1 MKITAETI
9 QRAARFGNPVMDGNQ
24 ATFIWEGKH
33 APAIAGDFNNWDSSS
48 TKFIRV
54 SPTLLPASA
63 ISSPLGKPAFSCTLT
78 FPRGAYIEYAFDDPV
93 SHKRFLDPLNRNS
106 LNNGIGGRNNFF
118 YMPEG
123 RPSPLTRRRA
133 GTPAGVVTNH
143 RISTWMLADK
153 GERTVHLYQ
162 PPVHGRVPLLV
173 VYDGTDYLRR
183 GRLAV
188 IVDNLIAQKRIHP
201 IAMAFLQNGGPRRSV
216 EYFCSDAT
224 LAWVDHEVIPLA
236 RRELNLLDVKRH
248 PGAYGVLGAS
258 AGGLM
263 SLYTGLRMP
272 EIFGKVLTQSGVSS
286 WAGRDFATVDLV
298 KHKHPREIQV
308 WLDAG
313 KFEWGWLLKDNRRM
327 KALLKENGY
336 QFVYREYSGGHNYTS
351 WRDDVW
357 RGLEALFPTGA

>member
-1 MKITAETI
+1 MKITKEII
-9 QRAARFGNPVMDGNQ
+9 QRARKFGNPVMEGNQ
-24 ATFIWEGKH
+24 AVFIWEGKH
-33 APAIAGDFNNWDSSS
+33 APAIAGDFNNWDSSG
-48 TKFIRV
+48 TIFTRV
-54 SPTLLPASA
+54 SPRLHPASA
-63 ISSPLGKPAFSCTLT
+63 KPTFSCTLT
-78 FPRGAYIEYAFDDPV
+78 FPRDAYIEYAFDDPV
-93 SHKRFLDPLNRNS
+93 SQKRFLDPLNRNS
-106 LNNGIGGRNNFF
+106 LNNGVGGRNNFF

-123 RPSPLTRRRA
+123 RPSPLTTRRV
-133 GTPAGVVTNH
+133 GTPAGEVTYH
-143 RISTWMLADK
+143 RVSTWMLYGK

-162 PPVHGRVPLLV
+162 PPVQGRVPLLV

-224 LAWVDHEVIPLA
+224 LAWLDHEVIPLA

-272 EIFGKVLTQSGVSS
+272 EIFGKALTQSGVSS
-286 WAGRDFATVDLV
+286 WKRRDFATVDLV
-298 KHKHPREIQV
+298 KHKHARELQI

-357 RGLEALFPTGA
+357 RGLEALFPAGA